1 MLYCGG
7 APKSGTNLLLKA
19 LKLFGTDE
27 VRKHHY
33 GFYKPY
39 PYEDK
44 PHPQV
49 QIIRN
54 PRNVLISW
62 VRFMKLPRNDTTII
76 KSMDFMLDY
85 LHDHFPSIADD
96 RWHTV
101 RFEELLSDPQ
111 VLQGIGDYLG
121 LTLIENHFE
130 QLWGDTVTFTGDLT
144 MWEDW
149 WTETVHEAWSK
160 KGGVKLENKMRY
172 FNEDK
177 I

>member
-19 LKLFGTDE
+19 IELFGADE

-62 VRFMKLPRNDTTII
+62 VRFMALPRNDTTII

-85 LHDHFPSIADD
+85 LHDHFPCISDD

-111 VLQGIGDYLG
+111 VLQGIADYLG
-121 LTLIENHFE
+121 LPLIENHFE
-130 QLWGDTVTFTGDLT
+130 RLWGDTVTFTGDLT
-144 MWEDW
+144 NWKDW
-149 WTETVHEAWSK
+149 WTEEVDKAWID
-160 KGGVKLENKMRY
+160 KGGVELELKMGY
-172 FNEDK
+172 VNT
-177 I
+177 

>member
-19 LKLFGTDE
+19 IELFGTDE

-62 VRFMKLPRNDTTII
+62 VRFMNLPRNDTTII

-85 LHDHFPSIADD
+85 LNDHYPCIADD
-96 RWHTV
+96 RWYTV
-101 RFEELLSDPQ
+101 RFEELLSDPK
-111 VLQGIGDYLG
+111 VIKGIANYLK
-121 LTLIENHFE
+121 LKPIENHFE
-130 QLWGDTVTFTGDLT
+130 KLYGDTVTFTGDLT
-144 MWEDW
+144 KWKDW
-149 WTETVHEAWSK
+149 WTEEVNQAWIN
-160 KGGVKLENKMRY
+160 KGGNKLELEMGYN
-172 FNEDK
+172 NT
-177 I
+177 

>member
-7 APKSGTNLLLKA
+7 ATKSGTNLLLKA
-19 LKLFGTDE
+19 LELFGTDE

-85 LHDHFPSIADD
+85 LNDHFPCIADD

-101 RFEELLSDPQ
+101 RFEELLDDSK
-111 VLQGIGDYLG
+111 VLQGIADYLG

-130 QLWGDTVTFTGDLT
+130 KLWGDTVTFTGDLT
-144 MWEDW
+144 KWEDW
-149 WTETVHEAWSK
+149 WTEEVDKAWTD
-160 KGGVKLENKMRY
+160 KGGNKLELEMGYN
-172 FNEDK
+172 NT
-177 I
+177 